1 MQIYLFDGEE
11 ELANCAAEF
20 AVKKLQASL
29 KKKNMA
35 CFVVATGRS
44 QIKLLKSLT
53 ECHGLDWN
61 KTVMFHLDEFVGI
74 SQDHPASFQKYIHE
88 RFTDIVHPAKAH
100 FIHGDY
106 NDLKAECE
114 RLNRLISQYI
124 VDLVFV
130 GIGMNG
136 HLAFNDPP
144 ADFVTETP
152 YRIVR
157 LDRRNRQQQ
166 REYFPSIEQVPKLA
180 ISMSIRQI
188 MKAEAIICLA
198 TGKSKVEIV
207 LKSLQG
213 KVTPECPA
221 SILQQHPNVSI
232 FLDEEAASLLPGVF
246 IRKYSAKR

>member
-1 MQIYLFDGEE
+1 
-11 ELANCAAEF
+11 
-20 AVKKLQASL
+20 
-29 KKKNMA
+29 MA

-44 QIKLLKSLT
+44 QVKLLKSLT
-53 ECHGLDWN
+53 EYPGLDWN

-74 SQDHPASFQKYIHE
+74 SQNHPASFQKYIHE

-100 FIHGDY
+100 FIHGDSK
-106 NDLKAECE
+106 DLKAECE

-144 ADFVTETP
+144 ADFEAETP
-152 YRIVR
+152 YRIVQ
-157 LDRRNRQQQ
+157 LDQRNRQQQ
-166 REYFPSIEQVPKLA
+166 REYFTSIEQVPKLA

-198 TGKSKVEIV
+198 TGKSKAEIV
-207 LKSLQG
+207 QKSLHG
-213 KVTPECPA
+213 EITPECPA
-221 SILQQHPNVSI
+221 SILQRHPNVSI
-232 FLDEEAASLLPGVF
+232 FLDEKAASLLPKEF
-246 IRKYSAKR
+246 IRKYSASR